1 VDENGWALV
10 ALAEGETLFGLALRY
25 DTTAEALKRA
35 NAMLDNNLD
44 LRDGAPPR
52 PPAPPPPCRGAP
64 PPPPP
69 PSPR

>member
-1 VDENGWALV
+1 MDENGWALV

-52 PPAPPPPCRGAP
+52 PSLQGHKHG
-64 PPPPP
+64 
-69 PSPR
+69 PRHRVPDEEN